1 MPVSP
6 AGKFHDFCAPCVRGK
21 HLQRRKIHTGSA
33 LTLNRT
39 CRCQGCMQG
48 VVRLEDSASWHKKSQ
63 SFDRAYLQNVS
74 RILHAQALH
83 LEEYRHDLVRNA
95 AVSY

>member
-1 MPVSP
+1 MM
-6 AGKFHDFCAPCVRGK
+6 
-21 HLQRRKIHTGSA
+21 
-33 LTLNRT
+33 LNRT

-48 VVRLEDSASWHKKSQ
+48 VVRLKKSAKWHQ
-63 SFDRAYLQNVS
+63 RSLFSNGAHLQNVS
-74 RILHAQALH
+74 GILHAQALH